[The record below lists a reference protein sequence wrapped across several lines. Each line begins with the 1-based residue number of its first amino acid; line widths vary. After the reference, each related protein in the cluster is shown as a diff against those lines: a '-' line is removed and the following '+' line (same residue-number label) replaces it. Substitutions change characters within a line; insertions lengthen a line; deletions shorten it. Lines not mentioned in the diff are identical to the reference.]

1 MVAWCRI
8 QILLNI
14 TFPNNCITFYKAYTL
29 KHKLAIK
36 RNNKEQKETRD
47 RSMKKYKQKEG
58 KTQIY
63 TKNNFEFFFQG
74 YKECLHLT
82 LSLNL

>member
-1 MVAWCRI
+1 MA
-8 QILLNI
+8 LLNI
-14 TFPNNCITFYKAYTL
+14 TFPNSFITFYKPYTL

-47 RSMKKYKQKEG
+47 RSMKKYKEKER

-63 TKNNFEFFFQG
+63 TKNNFQ
-74 YKECLHLT
+74 LL
-82 LSLNL
+82 LPRI